1 MYNYIYNV
9 RWYLFNL
16 IALFNLL
23 FFYTWYVIL
32 YIPFTCKKHSTIIFA
47 LSRNYNFNQLP
58 LDILNTF
65 VLSKILFYHAKKN
78 IYISWYLF
86 KLTHNLIKITKANI
100 DVSPQHN
107 ASSTHDHN
115 ASSTHDHN
123 ASSYM
128 HFNYELIVLALMEHL
143 FL

>member
-1 MYNYIYNV
+1 M
-9 RWYLFNL
+9 L
-16 IALFNLL
+16 
-23 FFYTWYVIL
+23 FYT
-32 YIPFTCKKHSTIIFA
+32 FTCKKHSTIIFA

-58 LDILNTF
+58 LYILNTF

-107 ASSTHDHN
+107 ASSTLDHN